1 MKTVLKKV
9 TLVVL
14 PLVAFL
20 LIAPTSALAKKRH
33 RHCDRDHYSRY
44 DNDYHSRYGRY
55 RNDRY
60 YYDRYYGDD
69 YYRRPSRYRSRYY
82 DPYYGSPYGNPSS
95 YYPSTG
101 ALPWLDLLFPRY

>member
-20 LIAPTSALAKKRH
+20 LITPTSVLAKKRH
-33 RHCDRDHYSRY
+33 KHCDRNYYSRY
-44 DNDYHSRYGRY
+44 DNDYYSRYGQY

-60 YYDRYYGDD
+60 YDDRYYGDD
-69 YYRRPSRYRSRYY
+69 YYRRPSRSRYY

-95 YYPSTG
+95 YYPPSTG